1 MMNTN
6 VIAEIGE
13 NHYGRWDVAKGMV
26 REAAASGAT
35 HAKFQTYTAEQFGRD
50 HRWYKDFKGVEVPEK
65 VHFELQ
71 DECRKAGIE
80 FLSSTFTVRS
90 TQFLVEKMGLT
101 ALKVAS
107 GRIPHLDLM
116 DDINDRADQVKT
128 VFLST
133 GGSTMDEIRTAVE
146 HLNRIEKLY
155 VLHCVS
161 QYPTDDENVNLRM
174 MLDIKREFP
183 QHGIGYSDHSRGI
196 EACLAAVALG
206 AEVLEKHFTYHVNMP
221 GDDHEGGMTP
231 EMLAEMVGQIGRLEL
246 MLGSDKKAPVSAEE
260 FALSALRVTLGEV
273 DFE

>member
-6 VIAEIGE
+6 MIAEIGE

-128 VFLST
+128 VFIST

-183 QHGIGYSDHSRGI
+183 QHGIGYSDHSRGS

>member
-6 VIAEIGE
+6 MIAEIGE